1 MQEITEMA
9 TRYDPNG
16 ERTFDIIARP
26 DTTERGTPAEQTWI
40 TLAQNLFPG
49 FVFYNGWHVL
59 LNRNETKALQNTSTE
74 RRDEKERLFQN
85 PAEKWNK
92 LSPDHWGAEK
102 LKENLVRLLVDHL
115 KRQLPGLKME
125 IEKKLISVQYEA
137 SLESKEDAGEVLKER
152 CRGMRDIT
160 AKAVDGTDND
170 NQDYFALAD

>member
-1 MQEITEMA
+1 M
-9 TRYDPNG
+9 
-16 ERTFDIIARP
+16 
-26 DTTERGTPAEQTWI
+26 
-40 TLAQNLFPG
+40 
-49 FVFYNGWHVL
+49 
-59 LNRNETKALQNTSTE
+59 
-74 RRDEKERLFQN
+74 
-85 PAEKWNK
+85 
-92 LSPDHWGAEK
+92 SPDHWGAEK

-152 CRGMRDIT
+152 CRGMRDIK